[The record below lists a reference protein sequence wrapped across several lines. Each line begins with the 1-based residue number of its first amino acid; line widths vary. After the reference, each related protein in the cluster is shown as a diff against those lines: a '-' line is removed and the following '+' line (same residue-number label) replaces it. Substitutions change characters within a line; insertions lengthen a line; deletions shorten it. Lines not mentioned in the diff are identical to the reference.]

1 MVTTRRLRRQLE
13 REQRQI
19 TRRLESA
26 VVANFDAPVLGRA
39 NLAYEYSER
48 TRGTA
53 HGGMGMIAKLVS
65 SVGLAQEID
74 SALSLLKLHKPYYES
89 DHVLNI
95 AYNALC
101 GGQRLQDIE
110 LRRADA
116 VFLDGLGTKSLPDPT
131 TAGDF
136 CRRFDEGSILAL
148 QEAINAARLKVWAQQ
163 PASFFEGPA
172 IIDADAS
179 LVPTD
184 GETKEGMDIS
194 YKGIWGY
201 SSLVVS
207 LANTKEPLYL
217 AQHGANRPSHEGVV
231 DYFDRA
237 IALCR
242 KAGFKE
248 IRLRGDTDY
257 ALTAEF
263 DRFDEDGVRFVF
275 GYDARKNLIERAED
289 ADDAMYHELVQR
301 AEQQIATKA
310 RTRPPNVKDD
320 IVRQRGYKVLR
331 QKAEEV
337 VEFSY
342 RPGNCKQDYR
352 VVALRKNLSIERGEN
367 VLFEE
372 YRFFFYITN
381 EWAMTA
387 DEVVDQ
393 ARQRCDQE
401 NLISQLKSGVRALHA
416 PVNTLLANWAYMI
429 MATLAW
435 SLKAWSAL
443 LLPVSP
449 RWRERHEEQRRR
461 LLTMEFRT
469 FLAAFIEIPA
479 QIVTR
484 AGGCGGASSPTTRG
498 WGRSSVCSTPSDERR
513 PPDRTPADGR
523 LTRRPQG
530 RVPMHRN
537 RTEAR
542 RCSVALRFG
551 APLGLSCRLWGPAPH
566 ALTVASGLPIGN
578 RLF

>member
-1 MVTTRRLRRQLE
+1 MSNNRRRRTAKLLAE
-13 REQRQI
+13 AKAIE
-19 TRRLESA
+19 RRLERA
-26 VVANFDAPVLGRA
+26 VMANLDAPLLGRA
-39 NLAYEYSER
+39 NIAYEYSER
-48 TRGTA
+48 TKGTA
-53 HGGMGMIAKLVS
+53 HGGMGMIATLVE
-65 SVGLAQEID
+65 SVGLAQEIN
-74 SALSLLKLHKPYYES
+74 SSVSLLKLHKPYFES

-95 AYNALC
+95 AYNSLC

-110 LRRADA
+110 LRRGDA

-148 QEAINAARLKVWAQQ
+148 QEAINRSRLKVWQRQ
-163 PASFFEGPA
+163 PDSFFEGPA

-179 LVPTD
+179 IVPT
-184 GETKEGMDIS
+184 GAQTKEGMDIS
-194 YKGIWGY
+194 YSGIWGY

-231 DYFDRA
+231 EYFDRA

-242 KAGFKE
+242 EAGFKE
-248 IRLRGDTDY
+248 VRLRGDTDY

-263 DRFDEDGVRFVF
+263 DRFDDDGVRFVF
-275 GYDARKNLIERAED
+275 GYDARKNLIETAED
-289 ADDAMYHELVQR
+289 ADDAMYHELVKR
-301 AEQQIATKA
+301 AEQAIATKA
-310 RTRPPNVKDD
+310 RTRPRKFKDD

-331 QKAEEV
+331 QKAENV

-342 RPGNCKQDYR
+342 RPGNCKKDYR
-352 VVALRKNLSIERGEN
+352 VVALRKNLSVERGEN

-381 EWAMTA
+381 ERTMTA

-416 PVNTLLANWAYMI
+416 PVNTLLANWAYMV
-429 MATLAW
+429 MAALAW
-435 SLKAWSAL
+435 SLKAWCAL

-479 QIVTR
+479 QIVT
-484 AGGCGGASSPTTRG
+484 T
-498 WGRSSVCSTPSDERR
+498 GRRVRWRIIAYNPWLGTFF
-513 PPDRTPADGR
+513 R
-523 LTRRPQG
+523 LLD
-530 RVPMHRN
+530 
-537 RTEAR
+537 
-542 RCSVALRFG
+542 AL
-551 APLGLSCRLWGPAPH
+551 
-566 ALTVASGLPIGN
+566 
-578 RLF
+578 

>member
-1 MVTTRRLRRQLE
+1 MSNNRRRRTAKLLAE
-13 REQRQI
+13 AKAIE
-19 TRRLESA
+19 RRLERA
-26 VVANFDAPVLGRA
+26 VVANLDAPLLGRA
-39 NLAYEYSER
+39 NIAYEYSER
-48 TRGTA
+48 TKGTG
-53 HGGMGMIAKLVS
+53 HGGMGMIATLVE
-65 SVGLAQEID
+65 SVGLAQEIN
-74 SALSLLKLHKPYYES
+74 SSVSLLKLHKPYFES

-95 AYNALC
+95 AYNSLC

-110 LRRADA
+110 LRRGDA

-148 QEAINAARLKVWAQQ
+148 QEAINRSRLKVWQRQ
-163 PASFFEGPA
+163 PDSFFEGPA

-179 LVPTD
+179 IVPT
-184 GETKEGMDIS
+184 GAQTKEGMDIS
-194 YKGIWGY
+194 YSGIWGY

-231 DYFDRA
+231 EYFDRA

-242 KAGFKE
+242 EAGFKE
-248 IRLRGDTDY
+248 VRLRGDTDY

-263 DRFDEDGVRFVF
+263 DRFDDDGVRFVF
-275 GYDARKNLIERAED
+275 GYDARKNLIETAED
-289 ADDAMYHELVQR
+289 ADDAMYHELVKR
-301 AEQQIATKA
+301 AEQAIATKA
-310 RTRPPNVKDD
+310 RTRPRKFKDD

-331 QKAEEV
+331 QKAENV

-342 RPGNCKQDYR
+342 RPGNCKKDYR
-352 VVALRKNLSIERGEN
+352 VVALRKNLSVERGEN

-381 EWAMTA
+381 ERTMTA

-416 PVNTLLANWAYMI
+416 PVNTLLANWAYMV
-429 MATLAW
+429 MAALAW
-435 SLKAWSAL
+435 SLKAWCAL

-479 QIVTR
+479 QIVT
-484 AGGCGGASSPTTRG
+484 T
-498 WGRSSVCSTPSDERR
+498 GRRVRWRIIAYNPWLGTFF
-513 PPDRTPADGR
+513 R
-523 LTRRPQG
+523 LLD
-530 RVPMHRN
+530 
-537 RTEAR
+537 
-542 RCSVALRFG
+542 AL
-551 APLGLSCRLWGPAPH
+551 
-566 ALTVASGLPIGN
+566 
-578 RLF
+578 

>member
-1 MVTTRRLRRQLE
+1 
-13 REQRQI
+13 
-19 TRRLESA
+19 
-26 VVANFDAPVLGRA
+26 
-39 NLAYEYSER
+39 
-48 TRGTA
+48 
-53 HGGMGMIAKLVS
+53 
-65 SVGLAQEID
+65 
-74 SALSLLKLHKPYYES
+74 
-89 DHVLNI
+89 
-95 AYNALC
+95 
-101 GGQRLQDIE
+101 
-110 LRRADA
+110 
-116 VFLDGLGTKSLPDPT
+116 
-131 TAGDF
+131 
-136 CRRFDEGSILAL
+136 
-148 QEAINAARLKVWAQQ
+148 
-163 PASFFEGPA
+163 
-172 IIDADAS
+172 
-179 LVPTD
+179 
-184 GETKEGMDIS
+184 
-194 YKGIWGY
+194 
-201 SSLVVS
+201 
-207 LANTKEPLYL
+207 
-217 AQHGANRPSHEGVV
+217 
-231 DYFDRA
+231 
-237 IALCR
+237 
-242 KAGFKE
+242 
-248 IRLRGDTDY
+248 
-257 ALTAEF
+257 
-263 DRFDEDGVRFVF
+263 
-275 GYDARKNLIERAED
+275 
-289 ADDAMYHELVQR
+289 
-301 AEQQIATKA
+301 
-310 RTRPPNVKDD
+310 
-320 IVRQRGYKVLR
+320 
-331 QKAEEV
+331 
-337 VEFSY
+337 
-342 RPGNCKQDYR
+342 
-352 VVALRKNLSIERGEN
+352 
-367 VLFEE
+367 
-372 YRFFFYITN
+372 
-381 EWAMTA
+381 MTA

-469 FLAAFIEIPA
+469 FLAVEIPA